1 MAGRIITVAQQKGG
15 SGKTTLTIHLAIELR
30 ARGHSVALID
40 TDPQGSLGR
49 WFVERLRQRGDDEAM
64 EFSTSSAWGASYES
78 EKLKKR
84 FDFVLIDTPPKID
97 SDLRPALRVAD
108 LVMVPVAISHVDL
121 WATEGVLELA
131 RREKAE
137 AMIVLNRTR
146 PNTRLA
152 AEIAGKASEMGA
164 GVAQVQI
171 ANRVAYAEALGLG
184 MAASES
190 SRNTA
195 AKAEVAALVTEL
207 LSHWD

>member
-1 MAGRIITVAQQKGG
+1 M
-15 SGKTTLTIHLAIELR
+15 
-30 ARGHSVALID
+30 
-40 TDPQGSLGR
+40 
-49 WFVERLRQRGDDEAM
+49 
-64 EFSTSSAWGASYES
+64 GASYES

-121 WATEGVLELA
+121 WATEGVLDLA

-164 GVAQVQI
+164 GWH
-171 ANRVAYAEALGLG
+171 R
-184 MAASES
+184 
-190 SRNTA
+190 SRSRTVSPMPRLWGWA
-195 AKAEVAALVTEL
+195 WPQAKAAATLPPKPK
-207 LSHWD
+207 SRHWSPNFCPIGIEEIREIS